1 MLPERYRKKA
11 QLRAACPLLEQE
23 PRLELKVAAIIRL
36 MVRIHTYGK
45 KKGWIQNYTLSM
57 DIELFFKADKLG

>member
-45 KKGWIQNYTLSM
+45 KKGWI
-57 DIELFFKADKLG
+57 